1 MNKDGR
7 TTITE
12 AARVVGV
19 SAKTIRR
26 WEEAGK
32 VPAAKKDWRGWRVY
46 FPEDVERL
54 VAFHEALQ

>member
-1 MNKDGR
+1 MRKDGR
-7 TTITE
+7 MTISE
-12 AARVVGV
+12 VARQLGV

-46 FPEDVERL
+46 LPKDVARL
-54 VAFHEALQ
+54 VSFHDALY